1 MKISQLLASI
11 LVLLAGGA
19 AIMYSA
25 EQQKVMDALIAT
37 HGGGQQVE
45 ASSSTGLRKLNLDLD
60 AERGTV
66 ASERAAA
73 VKATEAARVE
83 MLDFRMKRDE
93 AQSRLDEHQEELKT
107 LRDKVKAMDA
117 SVAELRGALEKALEE
132 IKAAAALDVAA
143 DATSDAVLEGI
154 RATVEREQKRTE
166 EINARLADWQAARTA
181 ATEKLAKEKV
191 ELNRLTAINDKFFTD
206 YTKNDDEFPLL
217 AVDTRWKFVVFNVG
231 AESGLV
237 AGDATPLLVKR
248 GDTVVAP
255 LRIVTI
261 STKGLVVAEF
271 NPKALTPGVRPEVGD
286 RVFRVKPLG
295 N

>member
-25 EQQKVMDALIAT
+25 DQQKVMDVVIAV
-37 HGGGQQVE
+37 HGGGQQVD
-45 ASSSTGLRKLNLDLD
+45 ASSATGLRKLNQDLD

-66 ASERAAA
+66 SAERAAA
-73 VKATEAARVE
+73 VKGAEAARVE
-83 MLDFRMKRDE
+83 MRDSMVKRDE
-93 AQSRLDEHQEELKT
+93 AQTKLDEHKGALDGVRRKVEAMKKSVEELRSS
-107 LRDKVKAMDA
+107 LDA
-117 SVAELRGALEKALEE
+117 ALAE
-132 IKAAAALDVAA
+132 IKSSASLDVGEGA
-143 DATSDAVLEGI
+143 SPEAVLASI
-154 RATVEREQKRTE
+154 RAIVEREQKRTE
-166 EINARLADWQAARTA
+166 EITEKLNDWQAARTA

-206 YTKNDDEFPLL
+206 YSKNDDEYPLL
-217 AVDTRWKFVVFNVG
+217 AVDSRWKFVVFNVG
-231 AESGLV
+231 PDSGLI

-248 GDTVVAP
+248 GDVVVAP

-261 STKGLVVAEF
+261 SKGMVVAEF
-271 NPKALTPGVRPEVGD
+271 DPKQLQPGVRPEVGD

>member
-25 EQQKVMDALIAT
+25 DQQKVMDVVIAV
-37 HGGGQQVE
+37 HGGGQQVD
-45 ASSSTGLRKLNLDLD
+45 ASSATGLRKLNQDLD

-66 ASERAAA
+66 SAERAAA
-73 VKATEAARVE
+73 VKGAEAARVE
-83 MLDFRMKRDE
+83 MRDSQVKRDE
-93 AQSRLDEHQEELKT
+93 AQTKLDEHKDSLDGVRRKVDAMKKSVEELRSS
-107 LRDKVKAMDA
+107 LDA
-117 SVAELRGALEKALEE
+117 ALAE
-132 IKAAAALDVAA
+132 IKASAALDVGA
-143 DATSDAVLEGI
+143 DATPEAVLASI
-154 RATVEREQKRTE
+154 RAIVEREQKRTE
-166 EINARLADWQAARTA
+166 EITEKLNDWQAARTA

-206 YTKNDDEFPLL
+206 YSKNDDEYPLL
-217 AVDTRWKFVVFNVG
+217 AVDSRWKFVVFNVG
-231 AESGLV
+231 PDSGLI

-248 GDTVVAP
+248 GDVVVAP

-261 STKGLVVAEF
+261 SKGMVVAEYD
-271 NPKALTPGVRPEVGD
+271 PKQLQPGVRPEVGD